1 MNQQSAK
8 KMLIYLKGGGLCVP
22 GTGSKNCNNR
32 CKDPKNILC
41 TAMTDP
47 TFDLR
52 AEKLRKTICSKNSTL
67 NPAFH
72 DFADGKNSKC
82 IFRDSNLQL

>member
-47 TFDLR
+47 TFDLG
-52 AEKLRKTICSKNSTL
+52 AEKLGTTICSKNSTV

-72 DFADGKNSKC
+72 DFANGKNSKC